1 MGKNRFL
8 ADFAVKTFFFTSE
21 FVKFRKCFEM
31 KTFVFLVFTLDK
43 VFVPPKI
50 VYAPT
55 PPSRY
60 FGAGPGDTN
69 DSILYDHAKYVI
81 LLEKVKIVLNSSCN
95 LEL

>member
-8 ADFAVKTFFFTSE
+8 ADFAVKTFFFTPE

-50 VYAPT
+50 VYAP
-55 PPSRY
+55 PPRH
-60 FGAGPGDTN
+60 ATLVPGLVTLM
-69 DSILYDHAKYVI
+69 ILFCTI
-81 LLEKVKIVLNSSCN
+81 MLNM
-95 LEL
+95 